1 MKVIFLLLV
10 PCFSAQVA
18 NCKLQR
24 CPKGCW
30 CRCRTQTDRPP
41 PPIYSGSADASS
53 SSCAL
58 QGSGIGS
65 MRKIFSVH
73 GSWEGKELWL
83 EAAISKIL
91 GTWEVGGKIGESG
104 SMGAWER
111 LGRVR
116 PRSTAGNVGSWVKAG
131 PLQRENRV
139 RFRCDP
145 VIEEKVRRETSQDFM
160 LQSNGRSIQ
169 VRPWLV
175 SGITVEQCGT
185 VEHPQFNALAHP

>member
-1 MKVIFLLLV
+1 MKVIFLLLTL
-10 PCFSAQVA
+10 CFSAQAA

-73 GSWEGKELWL
+73 GSWEGKELWV
-83 EAAISKIL
+83 EAAISKVL

-104 SMGAWER
+104 SMGAWEG
-111 LGRVR
+111 LGKWGRVR
-116 PRSTAGNVGSWVKAG
+116 PRSPAGDVGSWD
-131 PLQRENRV
+131 EV
-139 RFRCDP
+139 RFRCSC
-145 VIEEKVRRETSQDFM
+145 SQWASCRGKGYGQAGFP
-160 LQSNGRSIQ
+160 RFYAPI
-169 VRPWLV
+169 
-175 SGITVEQCGT
+175 
-185 VEHPQFNALAHP
+185 

>member
-1 MKVIFLLLV
+1 MEMKVIFLLLTL
-10 PCFSAQVA
+10 CFSAQAA

-24 CPKGCW
+24 CPKECR

-73 GSWEGKELWL
+73 GSWEGKELWV
-83 EAAISKIL
+83 EAAISKVL

-116 PRSTAGNVGSWVKAG
+116 PRSTAGNVGRWVKAG
-131 PLQRENRV
+131 PLRRENRV

-145 VIEEKVRRETSQDFM
+145 VIEEKVRRGDFP
-160 LQSNGRSIQ
+160 RFYAPI
-169 VRPWLV
+169 
-175 SGITVEQCGT
+175 
-185 VEHPQFNALAHP
+185 